1 MKQANVPKARGEAR
15 GQWRPGGEWGWGLQL
30 ELPKSQLL
38 ESTACPGGFLRGAT
52 AQLPAPSGPGQEK
65 DGVQE
70 MSDWL

>member
-15 GQWRPGGEWGWGLQL
+15 LSVETWGEQGWGLQL

-38 ESTACPGGFLRGAT
+38 ESTACPGGFLSGVT
-52 AQLPAPSGPGQEK
+52 AQLPAQSGLGQEK